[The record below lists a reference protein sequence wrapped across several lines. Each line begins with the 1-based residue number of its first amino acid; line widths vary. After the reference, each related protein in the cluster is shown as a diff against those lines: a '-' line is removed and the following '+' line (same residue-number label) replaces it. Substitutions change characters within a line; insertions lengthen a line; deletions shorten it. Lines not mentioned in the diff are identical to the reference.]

1 MSQGAPDVRLVERAR
16 RGDADAF
23 TAIYD
28 DLAPRVLRFLHH
40 HVADPDLAEEL
51 MQRTFVKVIEALP
64 RFEVRGSV
72 PFRAWVFRL
81 ARNVV
86 IDDHR
91 TSHPALDVDAIA
103 DPPSEDPTP
112 AEALERNVQRDE
124 LLAAIDRLPQDQ
136 HDVILYRFFAD
147 LSPRET
153 APLMHR
159 SEGAVRVLQHRAVG
173 RLRSLLAT
181 GATIAPLAGAET

>member
-1 MSQGAPDVRLVERAR
+1 MVERAR
-16 RGDADAF
+16 RGDPEAF

-28 DLAPRVLRFLHH
+28 ELAPRVLRFLHH
-40 HVADPDLAEEL
+40 HVTDPDLAEEL

-81 ARNVV
+81 ARNVA

-91 TSHPALDVDAIA
+91 TTHPALDVDAIG
-103 DPPSEDPTP
+103 DPPSAEPTP
-112 AEALERNVQRDE
+112 AEALEREVERDE

-136 HDVILYRFFAD
+136 HDVIMYRFFAD

-153 APLMHR
+153 APLLHR
-159 SEGAVRVLQHRAVG
+159 SEGAVRVLQHRAIG
-173 RLRSLLAT
+173 RLRALLAT
-181 GATIAPLAGAET
+181 DGHPAPHVAGGQA